1 MKRFPFASLVVTL
14 ALASIVRFQLV
25 ARAAD
30 VPASLHAVKERMEQL
45 DRKLSDL
52 TSEVEGLKRRGE
64 ALKESIGAKTKQ
76 VQALVEEP
84 TKLSNDLKKRV
95 DLFQS
100 GEEQKQLE
108 ALKDI
113 EKLASR
119 DEVVLVCGRVAKDS
133 PHESVRRRA
142 LTAAVSLGED
152 GYVAIAM
159 AYAGLSGKDREF
171 LAQELAKRNSPDN
184 VVFFAF
190 MTKDANK
197 ELLQTL
203 LNAELPSSQ
212 RILFLSAIAETQM
225 NDAFYD
231 HLVAVGSRMEGEPG
245 LLLLYAMAK
254 KGPEKQAA
262 AAVEAAVKAG
272 PKRKDDAWP
281 VIAAAYQNASKT
293 TRAAVVRAAKQLGGE
308 PGDFVVKTAL
318 AETDSDL
325 KAAAEA
331 AVKERQ

>member
-1 MKRFPFASLVVTL
+1 MKKFLFASLVVTL
-14 ALASIVRFQLV
+14 ALAPIGRFQFV
-25 ARAAD
+25 APAAD
-30 VPASLHAVKERMEQL
+30 VPASLQTVKEHMEQL

-52 TSEVEGLKRRGE
+52 KSAVEGLKKRGE
-64 ALKESIGAKTKQ
+64 ELKESISAKTMQ
-76 VQALVEEP
+76 VQALIEAP
-84 TKLSNDLKKRV
+84 TKLSDDLKKRV
-95 DLFQS
+95 DLFRS

-119 DEVVLVCGRVAKDS
+119 DEVVLACGRVAKDS
-133 PHESVRRRA
+133 PHEAVRRRA

-152 GYVAIAM
+152 GYPAIAM
-159 AYAGLSGKDREF
+159 AYEGLGGKDRVF

-184 VVFFAF
+184 AVFFAF
-190 MTKDANK
+190 MTKDAND
-197 ELLQTL
+197 ELRKTL
-203 LNAELPSSQ
+203 LNTELPPNQ

-262 AAVEAAVKAG
+262 AAVEAAA
-272 PKRKDDAWP
+272 KRKADAWP
-281 VIAAAYQNASKT
+281 VIAAAYHNTSKT

-318 AETDSDL
+318 AETDPDL

-331 AVKERQ
+331 AVK